1 MRKGSKLSSVKEAS
15 FPHHDADVLK
25 VLVQLMTS
33 QTSEVITLY
42 IPPLRHPYPSLTSLS
57 TPIPPPSHQHHSP
70 SLQFP
75 KDKPPALLTAAKHG
89 KVNSTRQCATYSIAI
104 LPPTNVPTQFSSGT
118 CNTPATNLLPP
129 RLRHPRSHT
138 VVPSTQGSH
147 PPSVPRQSLTV
158 SVTPPGAATRSLHP
172 KCWRTRATSNSM
184 LIFLYGT
191 HLDHISPPLPSHLR
205 LISYRPL
212 IANRPMPQRL
222 ESQCRS
228 PLVLLQNVG
237 GQMARR
243 DRRMKLVGAVCC
255 ELVQSLLATALIHL
269 HLARVRI
276 YCRLRNPRPNLD
288 VPSMLCPFS
297 VHRMALRTSGRM
309 LGSGMDEY
317 RRRRDQDQI
326 PGAKPP
332 RCIARHLGRR

>member
-1 MRKGSKLSSVKEAS
+1 
-15 FPHHDADVLK
+15 
-25 VLVQLMTS
+25 VQHTGY
-33 QTSEVITLY
+33 E
-42 IPPLRHPYPSLTSLS
+42 
-57 TPIPPPSHQHHSP
+57 PPPTEVASPTLSHSG
-70 SLQFP
+70 S
-75 KDKPPALLTAAKHG
+75 
-89 KVNSTRQCATYSIAI
+89 VNSR
-104 LPPTNVPTQFSSGT
+104 P
-118 CNTPATNLLPP
+118 
-129 RLRHPRSHT
+129 
-138 VVPSTQGSH
+138 GSH

-255 ELVQSLLATALIHL
+255 ELVN
-269 HLARVRI
+269 R
-276 YCRLRNPRPNLD
+276 CLRQH
-288 VPSMLCPFS
+288 SY
-297 VHRMALRTSGRM
+297 T
-309 LGSGMDEY
+309 
-317 RRRRDQDQI
+317 
-326 PGAKPP
+326 
-332 RCIARHLGRR
+332 CI